1 MYHIFSIHCFNWNLL
16 VLYLDIVNGT
26 TIKYG
31 CANVAVV
38 FWLKNPFRIYSE
50 VMQLDHVV
58 VVVLV

>member
-16 VLYLDIVNGT
+16 VLYLGIVNGT

-38 FWLKNPFRIYSE
+38 F
-50 VMQLDHVV
+50 
-58 VVVLV
+58 